1 MNLMKSLKDAF
12 LKHDTGNV
20 SPTSPEAKSS
30 VSSTAVSFSE
40 NLEAKRI
47 HERNA
52 AFLRGL
58 SSSGIEKNES
68 FEAEKEV
75 KSVSDRKVKLLEVL
89 KNQDALLDNILK
101 EQNRLHKDVKKRNW
115 DDLQNTLERLRNM
128 SDIFVNLDSERENL
142 VGTERTLYFED
153 KIEGVFSSL
162 RSKLTKSKIENEA
175 LRSYVTTTKDFIS
188 NVLEECYEKESSSYS
203 SYSSDGS
210 KIKGDVGSMLVN
222 TEF

>member
-58 SSSGIEKNES
+58 SSSESEKNES
-68 FEAEKEV
+68 AETEKGV
-75 KSVSDRKVKLLEVL
+75 GSASDKKSKLLEVL
-89 KNQDALLDNILK
+89 KSQDALLDNILK
-101 EQNRLHKDVKKRNW
+101 EQGRLHKDVKKRNW

-128 SDIFVNLDSERENL
+128 SDIFVNLDAEREKLVGSERNL
-142 VGTERTLYFED
+142 YYED
-153 KIEGVFSSL
+153 EIEGVFSSL

-175 LRSYVTTTKDFIS
+175 LRSYVSTTKDFIS

-203 SYSSDGS
+203 SYSANGS

>member
-12 LKHDTGNV
+12 LKQDNGKV
-20 SPTSPEAKSS
+20 ASASPEVKTS
-30 VSSTAVSFSE
+30 VSATTVSFSE

-115 DDLQNTLERLRNM
+115 DDLQSTLERLRNM
-128 SDIFVNLDSERENL
+128 SDIFVNLDSEREKL
-142 VGTERTLYFED
+142 VGTERSLYFENE
-153 KIEGVFSSL
+153 IEGVFSSL